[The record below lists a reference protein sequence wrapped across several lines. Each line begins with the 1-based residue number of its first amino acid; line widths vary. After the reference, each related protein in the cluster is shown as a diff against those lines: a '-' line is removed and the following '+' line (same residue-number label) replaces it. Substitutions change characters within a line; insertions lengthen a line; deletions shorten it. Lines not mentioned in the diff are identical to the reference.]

1 MLTKLIR
8 DGLIKKKKKRKL
20 TDSYTETARQM
31 GLVMSLDQLIPSPLE
46 KYTWEA
52 KLRTEL
58 LGEWN
63 VRIRRIG
70 GAKLH
75 YLNVPL

>member
-20 TDSYTETARQM
+20 TDSYTQTARQM

-58 LGEWN
+58 HGEWS
-63 VRIRRIG
+63 VRKRRTG
-70 GAKLH
+70 DAKLH

>member
-1 MLTKLIR
+1 
-8 DGLIKKKKKRKL
+8 
-20 TDSYTETARQM
+20 
-31 GLVMSLDQLIPSPLE
+31 MSLDQLIPSPLE

-58 LGEWN
+58 HGEWS
-63 VRIRRIG
+63 VRKRRTG
-70 GAKLH
+70 DAKLH